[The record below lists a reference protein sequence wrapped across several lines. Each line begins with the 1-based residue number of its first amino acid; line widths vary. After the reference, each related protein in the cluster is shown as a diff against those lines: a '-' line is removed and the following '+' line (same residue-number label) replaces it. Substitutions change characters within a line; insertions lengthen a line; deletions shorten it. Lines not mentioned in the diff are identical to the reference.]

1 MYIKFKTRVFF
12 FFFLVFLRKK
22 FKTRVENKK
31 GEKIR
36 RLGSN

>member
-1 MYIKFKTRVFF
+1 MYIKFKTRVF